1 MIILSE
7 SDIREL
13 VDADSARAVVDN
25 AFRAL
30 HRGEATLA
38 NVISLPFIEPTG
50 AAHIK
55 AGHLHDDAVWT
66 VKVSGDF
73 YPGDGSGTRHSGLM
87 LVMSATDGSP
97 VAMLVDNGYL
107 TELRTGAAGA
117 IAAELLAREDA
128 AAVAV
133 IGAGSQAR
141 YQLDALLKVR
151 TIETVNVASRSA
163 ESAHAFVREI
173 ERTYGLRSQVF
184 QSVEHAVRGADIVV
198 TTTPSR
204 SPLVEADWLDP
215 GTHVTAVGSDEPD
228 KQELAP
234 DVLARADVVAV
245 DERGQAARFGELHH
259 AIEAGL
265 CAREDV
271 VTLGELL
278 EGTARGR
285 VRADDLT
292 VADLTGV
299 GVQDAAI
306 AALAARASA
315 RLQATYLTSRGERRT
330 HRPPMPGAVHGTQ
343 SAVAEARPVVDGDAG

>member
-1 MIILSE
+1 
-7 SDIREL
+7 
-13 VDADSARAVVDN
+13 
-25 AFRAL
+25 
-30 HRGEATLA
+30 
-38 NVISLPFIEPTG
+38 
-50 AAHIK
+50 
-55 AGHLHDDAVWT
+55 
-66 VKVSGDF
+66 
-73 YPGDGSGTRHSGLM
+73 M

-151 TIETVNVASRSA
+151 TIETVNVASRSP

-173 ERTYGLRSQVF
+173 ERTYGLTAQVF
-184 QSVEHAVRGADIVV
+184 ESVEHAVRGADIVV

-245 DERGQAARFGELHH
+245 DEPGQAARFGELHH

-265 CAREDV
+265 CARDDV

-285 VRADDLT
+285 VREDELT

-315 RLQATYLTSRGERRT
+315 RLQATHLTSRGERRT
-330 HRPPMPGAVHGTQ
+330 HRPPMPGAVQGPQ
-343 SAVAEARPVVDGDAG
+343 SAVAEARPIVDGDAG

>member
-1 MIILSE
+1 
-7 SDIREL
+7 
-13 VDADSARAVVDN
+13 
-25 AFRAL
+25 
-30 HRGEATLA
+30 
-38 NVISLPFIEPTG
+38 
-50 AAHIK
+50 
-55 AGHLHDDAVWT
+55 VWT

-73 YPGDGSGTRHSGLM
+73 YLGDGSGTRHSGLM
-87 LVMSATDGSP
+87 LVLSATDGSP
-97 VAMLVDNGYL
+97 VAVLVDNGYL

-128 AAVAV
+128 DTVAV

-151 TIETVNVASRSA
+151 TIETVNVASRSP
-163 ESAHAFVREI
+163 EGAHAFVRES
-173 ERTYGLRSQVF
+173 ERTYGLTSQVF
-184 QSVEHAVRGADIVV
+184 ESVEHAVRGADIVV

-204 SPLVEADWLDP
+204 TPLVEADWLDA

-245 DERGQAARFGELHH
+245 ADRGQAAHFGELHQ
-259 AIEAGL
+259 AIQACF
-265 CAREDV
+265 CAHEDV

-278 EGTARGR
+278 NGTARGR
-285 VRADDLT
+285 VGADDLT

-306 AALAARASA
+306 AALAARESA
-315 RLQATYLTSRGERRT
+315 RREVTHLTSRGERRT
-330 HRPPMPGAVHGTQ
+330 RPPMP
-343 SAVAEARPVVDGDAG
+343 SAVPERRSAVTKTRPFVDGDAS